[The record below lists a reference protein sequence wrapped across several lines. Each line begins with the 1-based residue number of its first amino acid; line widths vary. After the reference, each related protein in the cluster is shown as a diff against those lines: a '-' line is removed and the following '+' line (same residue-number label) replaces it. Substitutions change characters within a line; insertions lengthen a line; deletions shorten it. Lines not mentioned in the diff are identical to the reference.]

1 MKSHF
6 RFSIFED
13 QQVSKK
19 KKQKL
24 RRLSETE
31 DSLTPAYDEN
41 YHDNGAVNNGKFAFK
56 NKGYDKDT
64 DRLSLDS
71 NDPQCQ
77 DISKM
82 LPLQSFSS
90 EIGLGQYKGI
100 CKCPIICYRNMLNF

>member
-1 MKSHF
+1 ML
-6 RFSIFED
+6 
-13 QQVSKK
+13 KK

-31 DSLTPAYDEN
+31 DSLTAAYDEN
-41 YHDNGAVNNGKFAFK
+41 YQDNGAVKNGKCALK

-71 NDPQCQ
+71 NDPQYQ

-82 LPLQSFSS
+82 LPLRSFSPRLDLVNTKES
-90 EIGLGQYKGI
+90 VSAQ
-100 CKCPIICYRNMLNF
+100 